1 MAMKRCPV
9 CGERYSDTYKTCPF
23 CEEDELWE
31 EEESQSPLKN
41 HRSSRGNQHSFITPT
56 LIVLIILMAAL
67 LVYLLYGDKVSQ
79 LFGKESDSTPGNDI
93 VEPQQPSPGG
103 LPTPP
108 AGDGDEDPDLSDT
121 PGGTE
126 PDGGSGNQG
135 ASGNAGVMPEEPD
148 NSQNSSGGQ
157 TSSGGGSDY
166 ATLAKLPGGL
176 TLSNP
181 DFTRSVSEGAYRLR
195 VSGGSGT
202 YTWVSQN
209 PAVATVSSDGT
220 VTPVSAGTVNI
231 LVTDGSKK
239 AIGVVRVKGGSSTV
253 SNPGTSSPGTSE
265 PSSSG
270 SGGSNTLSREDM
282 TLSVGESWRL
292 RLSGV
297 TTSLTWAVADSSIA
311 TVTGDGTVIGVS
323 KGQTTVTVSWDGQ
336 SRSCI
341 VRVK

>member
-31 EEESQSPLKN
+31 EEESQRPLKN

-126 PDGGSGNQG
+126 PDGAIRALPATP
-135 ASGNAGVMPEEPD
+135 ASCPKNRITARIVPAARLLPEVGRIMPPSP
-148 NSQNSSGGQ
+148 NS
-157 TSSGGGSDY
+157 
-166 ATLAKLPGGL
+166 
-176 TLSNP
+176 
-181 DFTRSVSEGAYRLR
+181 
-195 VSGGSGT
+195 
-202 YTWVSQN
+202 
-209 PAVATVSSDGT
+209 PAA
-220 VTPVSAGTVNI
+220 
-231 LVTDGSKK
+231 
-239 AIGVVRVKGGSSTV
+239 
-253 SNPGTSSPGTSE
+253 
-265 PSSSG
+265 
-270 SGGSNTLSREDM
+270 
-282 TLSVGESWRL
+282 
-292 RLSGV
+292 
-297 TTSLTWAVADSSIA
+297 
-311 TVTGDGTVIGVS
+311 
-323 KGQTTVTVSWDGQ
+323 
-336 SRSCI
+336 
-341 VRVK
+341 